1 MNFSANH
8 PRSPATPPA
17 ASRTLLLAT
26 DLQQSILAELDRSG
40 PNRLAYSAY
49 GVLSSQRPPGS
60 RLGFNGQ
67 LRERSA
73 GWYHLGNGHRV
84 YNPVLMRFHS
94 PDRLS
99 PFGKGGV
106 NVYAYC
112 QGDPV
117 NFTDPTGRFLRAAAD
132 VVFNVASTVAEFT
145 VTYQRSLS
153 AALNL
158 ELLANAFTAV
168 IPATGGVR
176 RSFQFSVAGATLNT
190 TGALMQIGGVAS
202 GSYVANLGIT
212 LSAGGIGYRVGS
224 TAVDLYKKGDLWK
237 RFTGNF
243 RNLFGLSPAKS
254 STTAAV
260 PASTAFT
267 ISSSPPH
274 SAIPLED
281 LSATFAAANPVA
293 GGTSG

>member
-112 QGDPV
+112 GGDPL
-117 NFTDPTGRFLRAAAD
+117 NWIDPSGQYGQAVARLIQLSATTALHAGIVTTNLVGATAKGWMLYAARLST
-132 VVFNVASTVAEFT
+132 VASTTAIAGT
-145 VTYQRSLS
+145 VGQLAGFAS
-153 AALNL
+153 AVYISNG
-158 ELLANAFTAV
+158 
-168 IPATGGVR
+168 ATLV
-176 RSFQFSVAGATLNT
+176 SAGATMVRYVPAIIDGARAGTLT
-190 TGALMQIGGVAS
+190 TTIKNNIKHLIKGKAFEVPPVPPLAS
-202 GSYVANLGIT
+202 VPEVNRAHVVIEMDEISLVERSSL
-212 LSAGGIGYRVGS
+212 
-224 TAVDLYKKGDLWK
+224 
-237 RFTGNF
+237 
-243 RNLFGLSPAKS
+243 S
-254 STTAAV
+254 STTPTNV
-260 PASTAFT
+260 VQD
-267 ISSSPPH
+267 IRQPH
-274 SAIPLED
+274 PSIRHM
-281 LSATFAAANPVA
+281 
-293 GGTSG
+293 